1 MTRRFRLGLSALTLL
16 FVLVPTSAF
25 GQQPA
30 QQGTEDDTTAA
41 PPSIS
46 LSAPADSALAA
57 RLRDV
62 FSNVPAFSDVRVV
75 ASAGV
80 VRLSGSVAGAE
91 ARENAVELARRFEGV
106 VYVDDNLE
114 AQANLDTRVTPAIQE
129 VQSYINRTIAFL
141 PVVAVAILV
150 LLLFWWLAQLVGS
163 WKAPF
168 ERLGVAPLLQNLI
181 RRILRLVV
189 FAFGLL
195 FTFRILGITALVG
208 AVVGTAGVVGIA
220 IGFAFQDI
228 VENYLA
234 GVLMSLR
241 QPFQVNDLVVVDDNE
256 GKVMRMTSREVIL
269 MTLDGNHILIPNATV
284 FKSVLYNY
292 TRNPRRR
299 FAFGAGVDV
308 NENLVRVQ
316 KVGIDALRAMKGVLQ
331 DPRPF
336 MRVEELGDSTVN
348 VQFFGWVDQRE
359 ADWFKVRSEAIR
371 IVKTALDEAG
381 VLLPE
386 PIYNIRMQE
395 VTPADEGP
403 LVEEEQ
409 DTPPATEQPQY
420 ADVALDDDLDEQI
433 REDLA
438 QPGEENLLKDGRPS
452 A

>member
-1 MTRRFRLGLSALTLL
+1 MIRCLRLGLSALSLL
-16 FVLVPTSAF
+16 FVLMPTSAL
-25 GQQPA
+25 GQQGA
-30 QQGTEDDTTAA
+30 EEDTTAA
-41 PPSIS
+41 PPSIP
-46 LSAPADSALAA
+46 LSAPADSVLAT
-57 RLRDV
+57 RLRNV

-80 VRLSGSVAGAE
+80 VRLSGSVADAQ

-114 AQANLDTRVTPAIQE
+114 AEATIDTRVTPAIQE
-129 VQSYINRTIAFL
+129 VQRYVNRTIAFL

-181 RRILRLVV
+181 RRILRLIV

-195 FTFRILGITALVG
+195 FAFRILDITALVG

-241 QPFQVNDLVVVDDNE
+241 QPFQVGDLVVVDNNE

-269 MTLDGNHILIPNATV
+269 MTLDGNHILIPNAVV
-284 FKSVLYNY
+284 FKSVLHNY

-299 FAFGAGVDV
+299 FGFGAGVDV
-308 NENLVRVQ
+308 NEDLVRVQ
-316 KVGIDALRAMKGVLQ
+316 KIGVGALQAMKGVLQ

-371 IVKTALDEAG
+371 IVKTALDEGG

-409 DTPPATEQPQY
+409 DTPPAAEQAQH

-438 QPGEENLLKDGRPS
+438 QPGEENLLEDGRS
-452 A
+452 GV

>member
-1 MTRRFRLGLSALTLL
+1 M
-16 FVLVPTSAF
+16 
-25 GQQPA
+25 
-30 QQGTEDDTTAA
+30 
-41 PPSIS
+41 
-46 LSAPADSALAA
+46 
-57 RLRDV
+57 
-62 FSNVPAFSDVRVV
+62 

-80 VRLSGSVAGAE
+80 VRLSGSVPDAE

-114 AQANLDTRVTPAIQE
+114 AEANIDTRVTPAIQE
-129 VQSYINRTIAFL
+129 VQRYLNRTIAFL

-181 RRILRLVV
+181 RRILRLIV

-195 FTFRILGITALVG
+195 FAFRILGITALVG

-241 QPFQVNDLVVVDDNE
+241 QPFSVGDLVEVGDDE
-256 GKVMRMTSREVIL
+256 GKVMRLTSREVIL
-269 MTLDGNHILIPNATV
+269 MTLDGNHILIPNAVV
-284 FKSVLYNY
+284 FKSVLHNY

-299 FAFGAGVDV
+299 FGFGAGVDV
-308 NENLVRVQ
+308 NEDLVRVQ
-316 KVGIDALRAMKGVLQ
+316 KIGVGALQAMKGVLQ

-371 IVKTALDEAG
+371 IVKTALDEGG

-403 LVEEEQ
+403 LVEEEPN
-409 DTPPATEQPQY
+409 TPPATEQAQH

-438 QPGEENLLKDGRPS
+438 QPGEENLLQDGACGAALPSHAVTRPPVVRDGDKRLS
-452 A
+452 QVILSPAVAG

>member
-1 MTRRFRLGLSALTLL
+1 MIYRSRLGLFTLTLL
-16 FVLVPTSAF
+16 FVLMPTSVF
-25 GQQPA
+25 GQQGA
-30 QQGTEDDTTAA
+30 EEDTTAA
-41 PPSIS
+41 PPSIP
-46 LSAPADSALAA
+46 LSAPADSMLAA
-57 RLRDV
+57 RLRTV
-62 FSNVPAFSDVRVV
+62 FGNIQAFSDVRVV

-80 VRLSGSVAGAE
+80 VRLSGSVPDAE
-91 ARENAVELARRFEGV
+91 ARTRAAALAERFEGV
-106 VYVDDNLE
+106 VYVENALE
-114 AQANLDTRVTPAIQE
+114 AEANLDTRVTPAIQE
-129 VQSYINRTIAFL
+129 VQGFINKTIAFL

-150 LLLFWWLAQLVGS
+150 LLLFGWLAQLVGS

-168 ERLGVAPLLQNLI
+168 DRLGVAPLLQNLI
-181 RRILRLVV
+181 RRILRLIV
-189 FAFGLL
+189 FALGLL
-195 FTFRILGITALVG
+195 FAFRILGITALVG

-241 QPFQVNDLVVVDDNE
+241 QPFRMGDLVVVGDDE

-284 FKSVLYNY
+284 FKSVLHNY

-299 FAFGAGVDV
+299 FAFDAGVDV
-308 NENLVRVQ
+308 DEDLVHVQ
-316 KVGIDALRAMKGVLQ
+316 DVGVGALRAMRGVLQ

-359 ADWFKVRSEAIR
+359 ADWNKVRSEAIR
-371 IVKTALDEAG
+371 IVKAALDEAG

-386 PIYNIRMQE
+386 PIYNVRMQE
-395 VTPADEGP
+395 VTPADPGP
-403 LVEEEQ
+403 LVEEEEQ
-409 DTPPATEQPQY
+409 AEAPPPAAEQAKH

-438 QPGEENLLKDGRPS
+438 QPGEENLLDDGRPNV
-452 A
+452 